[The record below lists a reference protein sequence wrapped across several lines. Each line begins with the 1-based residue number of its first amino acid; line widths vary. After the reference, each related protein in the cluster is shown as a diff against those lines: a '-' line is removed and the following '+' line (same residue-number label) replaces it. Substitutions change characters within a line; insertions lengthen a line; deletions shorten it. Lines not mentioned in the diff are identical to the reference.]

1 MTAQDRP
8 QAVRHTV
15 LFKTGSVIMEVFFLK
30 KKHDTQ
36 YNRTFI
42 RLSIL
47 K

>member
-30 KKHDTQ
+30 KNMT
-36 YNRTFI
+36 
-42 RLSIL
+42 LSITEHL
-47 K
+47 LGSQS